1 MAVRPVNSPSD
12 LELDPATV
20 PTSADVARRAKVSR
34 ATVSYVLNGVSS
46 QKISEK
52 TREAVLRAADELGY
66 RPNLAAQ
73 SLAAGASRIAM
84 FVVPSVH
91 LGELTVAISS
101 RLTSRAAE
109 RGITLIVHFEGP
121 GSRSLIDA
129 AKDLRPRVVIGA
141 FGLDDETTQAL
152 QQRQI
157 TIASL
162 PSGRG
167 QALAGGDRTG
177 WIQVEHLAE
186 RGHTKLA
193 FADTTEAGL
202 EALASSRRE
211 GVVDAC
217 RERGLS
223 APAYEQ
229 FALDGRDAEL
239 KVRAW
244 AEAGV
249 TAVAAYNDEVAIT
262 VLAAIRRAGL
272 RCPQDLAVI
281 GVDEMAIN
289 ASMEPPLT
297 SIAIDVDRMA
307 VLYTNALLK
316 IIDND
321 NSPLGEIDVDS
332 FTRVVPRESTATV
345 RR

>member
-1 MAVRPVNSPSD
+1 MSTVKSSSEREVD
-12 LELDPATV
+12 LATV
-20 PTSADVARRAKVSR
+20 PTSADVARRANVSR

-46 QKISEK
+46 QKISDK
-52 TREAVLRAADELGY
+52 TRKAVLRAADELGY

-91 LGELTVAISS
+91 LGELTIAISS
-101 RLTSRAAE
+101 RLTARAAE
-109 RGITLIVHFEGP
+109 RGVTLIVHFEGP
-121 GSRSLIDA
+121 GSRSVVEA
-129 AKDLRPRVVIGA
+129 AMDLRPRVVIGA
-141 FGLDDETTQAL
+141 FGLDGETTRAL

-162 PSGRG
+162 PPGGG
-167 QALAGGDRTG
+167 QTLAGGDRTG
-177 WIQVEHLAE
+177 WIQVEHLVA
-186 RGHTKLA
+186 RGHTRLA

-202 EALASSRRE
+202 KMLARGRHD

-217 RERGLS
+217 RARGL
-223 APAYEQ
+223 ATPAYEQ
-229 FALDGRDAEL
+229 FALDGRDADQ

-262 VLAAIRRAGL
+262 VLAAIRRSGL

-281 GVDEMAIN
+281 GVDDMAIN
-289 ASMEPPLT
+289 GSMEPPLT

-307 VLYTNALLK
+307 VLYTDALLK
-316 IIDND
+316 IIDDD
-321 NSPLGEIDVDS
+321 NSPVGEIDIDS
-332 FTRVVPRESTATV
+332 FTRVVPRESTAGV
-345 RR
+345 MY